1 MRQFRGPLRF
11 WSHAAVFLKQK
22 MNDCWPV
29 TSWSIVDY
37 FLRPK
42 PAYYTIKREL
52 RPFTVGMVRE
62 EIKTFTNEY
71 SAAEFTIETFYEI
84 WATNST
90 LDDKKMTLEVMV
102 FDLESDVKED
112 CLKERWEKDVVLV
125 PNASTELWRGKL
137 PGQPDRR
144 TDSVVP
150 KSIVVSARLLCA
162 ATVFARHSI
171 WWD

>member
-1 MRQFRGPLRF
+1 
-11 WSHAAVFLKQK
+11 

-52 RPFTVGMVRE
+52 RPFTVGMVRK
-62 EIKTFTNEY
+62 EIKTFANEY
-71 SAAEFTIETFYEI
+71 SAADFTIETFFEI

-90 LDDKKMTLEVMV
+90 LDDKTMTLEVMF
-102 FDLESDVKED
+102 FDLEADY
-112 CLKERWEKDVVLV
+112 CLRERWERDVVLV

-144 TDSVVP
+144 SDSDVP
-150 KSIVVSARLLCA
+150 KSIVVSARLICGE
-162 ATVFARHSI
+162 TVFARHSI
-171 WWD
+171 WWDRFSFELHAGKTNGL